1 MTEGEGSLAYLTFVT
16 SNSNKVT
23 EVRHIL
29 KEFSIGFE
37 HLNLEYPEIQSS
49 SLRKI
54 ASVSARYLHKK
65 LKRPLFIEDSGLFI
79 DTLGGFPVPYSSYA
93 QKTIGNLGILKLM
106 SNIQQRTARFES
118 VIAYVGADCDVRL
131 FSGIAEGSISSEAR
145 GVRWGFDPI
154 FVPHGSR
161 LTFSEMGSEGK
172 QKFSHRRISVEK
184 FGTWARELTDHDAR
198 SFR

>member
-1 MTEGEGSLAYLTFVT
+1 MTEDKGSCAYLTFVT
-16 SNSNKVT
+16 SNPNKVT
-23 EVRHIL
+23 EVRQIL
-29 KEFSIGFE
+29 REFSIAFE
-37 HLNLEYPEIQSS
+37 HLNLKYPEIQSS

-54 ASVSARYLHKK
+54 ASVSARYLHKR

-79 DTLGGFPVPYSSYA
+79 DALGGFPGPYSSYA

-106 SNIQQRTARFES
+106 SNIRQRTARFES
-118 VIAYVGADCDVRL
+118 VIAYIGTGCDVRL

-154 FVPHGSR
+154 FIPHGSR
-161 LTFSEMGSEGK
+161 QTFSEMGAEGK
-172 QKFSHRRISVEK
+172 QKVSHRRIAVEK
-184 FGTWARELTDHDAR
+184 FGIWTWERTDRAVN